1 MRRSRCNGLLE
12 KTNLGKRFGGI
23 RALPVVNSELQAG
36 EIHGILGENGA
47 GKSTLMNLVG
57 CSITGQGIITLDE
70 TPIRFTGPQH
80 AETSGIETIFQ
91 VLDLLPTLGVAA
103 NHFLGRE
110 IVKPGGFRR
119 GDESTSTAPFQRG

>member
-1 MRRSRCNGLLE
+1 MQRAFRKDESRKTLWWHPCASRCQFRTPGWRN
-12 KTNLGKRFGGI
+12 TRSSRRKRGRQI
-23 RALPVVNSELQAG
+23 DANEY
-36 EIHGILGENGA
+36 
-47 GKSTLMNLVG
+47 LVG

-103 NHFLGRE
+103 NYFLGRE